1 MSDTAYCDTVSG
13 HGKPVDMWALG
24 VISYFLLA
32 GYTPFDRDSTAEEM
46 RAIVN
51 GDYAFKP
58 EVYWAG
64 VSDAAR
70 NFINQLLT
78 VDVSKRM
85 TAAQALQH
93 PWLATD
99 AAEKQGEQ
107 RDLLPDI
114 KSAFNAKRTF
124 RKAVH
129 GIRLINRLRSETADN
144 VPRQEVDALRKQLA
158 ESGNVRSLQGIV
170 VATTQSQL
178 RSDQCC
184 SATFSQE
191 SVNEVLD
198 VPGAQVA

>member
-1 MSDTAYCDTVSG
+1 
-13 HGKPVDMWALG
+13 MWALG

-46 RAIVN
+46 QAIVN
-51 GDYAFKP
+51 GDYSFEP

-70 NFINQLLT
+70 DFINKLLT
-78 VDVSKRM
+78 TDASQRM
-85 TAAQALQH
+85 TAAQALEH

-129 GIRLINRLRSETADN
+129 GIRLINRLKSETSEN
-144 VPRQEVDALRKQLA
+144 VSRQEIDALRRQLV
-158 ESGNVRSLQGIV
+158 ETENVGISKV
-170 VATTQSQL
+170 PLASTSRFADPILNATLSH
-178 RSDQCC
+178 
-184 SATFSQE
+184 QE
-191 SVNEVLD
+191 SVNEVLN
-198 VPGAQVA
+198 VPEAQPQQSSASA